1 MSSEESRNG
10 VDGKLLPTPRT
21 DALLDKIGE
30 PNYDKSWDNN
40 IVYFARELERELALS
55 EAAPA
60 REAVL
65 GDMAFALSIMRG
77 DGWEVGDG
85 SSNGEIACR
94 KLANA
99 IRALSS
105 PAQGE
110 QPQDFGSID
119 KRDGFGL
126 AGLST
131 RHPAPNAAEPAV
143 PNGVYKE
150 LVLSP
155 AAPLAP
161 LAVSEKALRHAINIL
176 LNLQDH
182 NPKEGDAQ
190 YARWICALEV
200 KRLDAALRKEKG

>member
-65 GDMAFALSIMRG
+65 EEAAKVCDREAAKYQQEN
-77 DGWEVGDG
+77 WV
-85 SSNGEIACR
+85 SSACR
-94 KLANA
+94 GVAANCAEA